1 MFVLDYYPSS
11 HLEIYMSAKQ
21 SIWSK
26 ADVFL
31 TKTRKI
37 IVNSLTALVLII
49 ITFSILGGVGSLFD
63 SPKEVDTKDKILW
76 FKPIGVVVDSEV
88 SGSSNFDIE
97 SVILSGG
104 DQVEQHEL
112 QDLLDVLNHAATDKN
127 LAAVYVN
134 VSELGMYWS
143 SAFKIAE
150 AVKNIRDNNKRV
162 IAYAEN
168 YANTSYLISSQA
180 NEVLI
185 NEYGGVSAFG
195 FTRKR
200 EYYKDLYKN
209 LKINYNV
216 FTAGDFKSGP
226 EPFTRDSMSENDKLA
241 WNEFANPMWKK
252 MTNMMESSRNLP
264 EGTIQNYGDN
274 AWEMMTDNPESA
286 EVALELGLVDMV
298 VTREEIRLWMYEQ
311 FPNKDEDKYSF
322 PDSVSIYD
330 YLSSIED
337 TNEAVDSKNKIAV
350 INVEGAI
357 TTGEVAYGVA
367 GSDTIVD
374 NIQSATQDD
383 SVKALVLRVNSPGGG
398 VWASELITN
407 ALNEFKETGRPI
419 ISSMGDIAASGGV
432 WVTTSSDEIFAE
444 EDTLTGSIGVY
455 GIVPTLDGIYDWA
468 GIKVDG
474 TSSTQAGEWDER
486 QAMPDYVKN
495 AIQANIENTYK
506 KFVSK
511 VAENRGMNYDE
522 VLPIAG
528 GRIWAGYK
536 ALELGLVD
544 KIGGLDEAVKSAA
557 ERAEIEDYVVK
568 NYKKPMDP
576 FDIFINELL
585 DNIKI
590 DINFDPR
597 LKLINSSLEK
607 HLKLLE
613 PENKNIL
620 LYCFECEVK

>member
-1 MFVLDYYPSS
+1 
-11 HLEIYMSAKQ
+11 MSDKQ

-26 ADVFL
+26 ADSFL

-37 IVNSLTALVLII
+37 IVNSLTALVLIF
-49 ITFSILGGVGSLFD
+49 ITFAILGGIGSLFD
-63 SPKEVDTKDKILW
+63 SPEEIDTKDKVLW

-88 SGSSNFDIE
+88 SGSGSFDIE
-97 SVILSGG
+97 TIIANGG

-112 QDLLDVLNHAATDKN
+112 QDLLDVLNHAATDDS
-127 LAAVYVN
+127 LAAIYVN

-150 AVKNIRDNNKRV
+150 AVKNIRDNDKRV

-168 YANTSYLISSQA
+168 YANASYLISSQA
-180 NEVLI
+180 SEVLI
-185 NEYGGVSAFG
+185 NEYGQVSAFG
-195 FTRKR
+195 LTRKR
-200 EYYKDLYKN
+200 EYYKELYKN

-226 EPFTRDSMSENDKLA
+226 EPYTRDSMSENDKLA
-241 WNEFANPMWKK
+241 WNEFADPMWEK
-252 MTNMMESSRNLP
+252 MTGMMETARNLP
-264 EGTIQNYGDN
+264 DGTMQNYGDN
-274 AWEMMTDNPESA
+274 AWEMITDNPEAA

-311 FPNKDEDKYSF
+311 FPNSDEDKYSF

-330 YLSSIED
+330 YLSLIKNESE
-337 TNEAVDSKNKIAV
+337 TNESDNKIAV

-357 TTGEVAYGVA
+357 TTGEVAFGVA

-407 ALNEFKETGRPI
+407 ALNEFKETGKPI
-419 ISSMGDIAASGGV
+419 VSSMGDIAASGGV

-474 TSSTQAGEWDER
+474 TSSTKSAEWDER

-495 AIQANIENTYK
+495 AIQASIENTYK

-511 VAENRGMNYDE
+511 VAENRGMDYEE

-557 ERAEIEDYVVK
+557 KRAEIEDYEIK

-576 FDIFINELL
+576 FEVFLNELL
-585 DNIKI
+585 DNINI
-590 DINFDPR
+590 DINVDPR
-597 LKLINSSLEK
+597 LKLINKSLRK
-607 HLKLLE
+607 HQKLLE

>member
-1 MFVLDYYPSS
+1 
-11 HLEIYMSAKQ
+11 MSDKQ

-26 ADVFL
+26 ADSFL

-37 IVNSLTALVLII
+37 IVNSLTALVLIF
-49 ITFSILGGVGSLFD
+49 ITFFILGGVGSLFN
-63 SPKEVDTKDKILW
+63 SPEEVDAKDKVLW

-88 SGSSNFDIE
+88 SGSGSFDIE
-97 SVILSGG
+97 TIIAGG
-104 DQVEQHEL
+104 GNQAEQHEL
-112 QDLLDVLNHAATDKN
+112 QDLLDVLNHAATDDS
-127 LAAVYVN
+127 LAAIYVN

-150 AVKNIRDNNKRV
+150 AVKNIRDNDKRV

-180 NEVLI
+180 SEVLI
-185 NEYGGVSAFG
+185 NEYGQVSAFG
-195 FTRKR
+195 LTRKR
-200 EYYKDLYKN
+200 EYYKELYKN

-226 EPFTRDSMSENDKLA
+226 EPYTRDSMSENDKLA
-241 WNEFANPMWKK
+241 WNEFADPMWEK
-252 MTNMMESSRNLP
+252 MTSMMETARNLP
-264 EGTIQNYGDN
+264 DGTLQNYGDN
-274 AWEMMTDNPESA
+274 AWEMMTDNPEAA

-298 VTREEIRLWMYEQ
+298 VTREEIRSWMYEQ
-311 FPNKDEDKYSF
+311 FPNSDEDKYSF

-330 YLSSIED
+330 YLSLIKDNNETIESN
-337 TNEAVDSKNKIAV
+337 TKIAA

-357 TTGEVAYGVA
+357 TTGEVAFGVA

-374 NIQSATQDD
+374 NIQAATQDD

-419 ISSMGDIAASGGV
+419 VSSMGDIAASGGV

-474 TSSTQAGEWDER
+474 TSSTKSAEWDER

-495 AIQANIENTYK
+495 AIQASIENTYK

-511 VAENRGMNYDE
+511 VADNRGMGYEE

-544 KIGGLDEAVKSAA
+544 KIGGLDEAIKSAA
-557 ERAEIEDYVVK
+557 KRAEVEDYEVK
-568 NYKKPMDP
+568 SYKKPMDP
-576 FDIFINELL
+576 FEVLLNELL
-585 DNIKI
+585 DNINI
-590 DINFDPR
+590 DINVDPR
-597 LKLINSSLEK
+597 LKLINKSLKK
-607 HLKLLE
+607 HQKLLE
-613 PENKNIL
+613 QENKNIL

>member
-1 MFVLDYYPSS
+1 
-11 HLEIYMSAKQ
+11 MSDKQ

-26 ADVFL
+26 ADSFL

-37 IVNSLTALVLII
+37 IVNSLTALVLIV
-49 ITFSILGGVGSLFD
+49 ITFAILGGVGSLFD
-63 SPKEVDTKDKILW
+63 SPEKIDAKDKVLW

-88 SGSSNFDIE
+88 SGSGSFDIE
-97 SVILSGG
+97 TIIASGG

-112 QDLLDVLNHAATDKN
+112 QDLLDVLNHAATDDS
-127 LAAVYVN
+127 LAAIYVN

-150 AVKNIRDNNKRV
+150 AVKNIRDNDKRV

-168 YANTSYLISSQA
+168 YANASYLISSQA
-180 NEVLI
+180 SEVLI
-185 NEYGGVSAFG
+185 NEYGQVSAFG
-195 FTRKR
+195 LTRKR
-200 EYYKDLYKN
+200 EYYKELYKN

-226 EPFTRDSMSENDKLA
+226 EPYTRDSMSENDKLA
-241 WNEFANPMWKK
+241 WNEFADPMWEK
-252 MTNMMESSRNLP
+252 MTGMMETARNLP
-264 EGTIQNYGDN
+264 DGTMQNYGDN
-274 AWEMMTDNPESA
+274 AWEMMTDNPEAA

-298 VTREEIRLWMYEQ
+298 VTREEIRSWMYEQ
-311 FPNKDEDKYSF
+311 FPNSDKDKYSF

-330 YLSSIED
+330 YLSLIKDESE
-337 TNEAVDSKNKIAV
+337 TNESDNKIAV

-357 TTGEVAYGVA
+357 TTGEVAFGVA

-374 NIQSATQDD
+374 NIQAATQDD

-419 ISSMGDIAASGGV
+419 VSSMGDIAASGGV

-474 TSSTQAGEWDER
+474 TSSTKSAEWDER

-495 AIQANIENTYK
+495 AIQASIENTYK

-511 VAENRGMNYDE
+511 VAENRGMDYEE

-557 ERAEIEDYVVK
+557 KRAEIEDYEIK

-576 FDIFINELL
+576 FEVFLNELL
-585 DNIKI
+585 DNINI
-590 DINFDPR
+590 DINVDPR
-597 LKLINSSLEK
+597 LKLINKSLRK
-607 HLKLLE
+607 HQKLLE

>member
-1 MFVLDYYPSS
+1 
-11 HLEIYMSAKQ
+11 MSDNQ

-26 ADVFL
+26 ADSFL

-37 IVNSLTALVLII
+37 IVNSLTALVLVL
-49 ITFSILGGVGSLFD
+49 ITISILGGVGSLFD
-63 SPKEVDTKDKILW
+63 KPEKIDTKDKVLW

-88 SGSSNFDIE
+88 TGSGTLDIE
-97 SVILSGG
+97 SIIASGG

-112 QDLLDVLNHAATDKN
+112 QDLLDVLNHAATDES

-150 AVKNIRDNNKRV
+150 AVKNIRDNDKRV

-168 YANTSYLISSQA
+168 YTNASYLISSQA

-185 NEYGGVSAFG
+185 NEYGQVSAFG
-195 FTRKR
+195 LTRKR

-226 EPFTRDSMSENDKLA
+226 EPYTRDSMSENDKLA
-241 WNEFANPMWKK
+241 WNEFADPMWKK
-252 MTNMMESSRNLP
+252 MTNMMEAARNLP
-264 EGTIQNYGDN
+264 DGTLQDYGDN
-274 AWEMMTDNPESA
+274 AWEMMTDNPEAA
-286 EVALELGLVDMV
+286 EVALKLGLVDMV

-311 FPNKDEDKYSF
+311 FPNSDEDKYSF
-322 PDSVSIYD
+322 PESVSIYD
-330 YLSSIED
+330 YLSLIED
-337 TNEAVDSKNKIAV
+337 KNETIDSLNKIAV

-357 TTGEVAYGVA
+357 TTGETAYGIA

-374 NIQSATQDD
+374 NIQEATKDD
-383 SVKALVLRVNSPGGG
+383 SIKALVLRVNSPGGG

-407 ALNEFKETGRPI
+407 ALNEFKDTGRPI
-419 ISSMGDIAASGGV
+419 VSSMGDIAASGGV

-444 EDTLTGSIGVY
+444 ENTLTGSIGVY

-474 TSSTQAGEWDER
+474 TSSTKSAEWDER

-495 AIQANIENTYK
+495 AIQASIENTYK

-511 VAENRGMNYDE
+511 VADNRGMDYEE

-557 ERAEIEDYVVK
+557 ERAELEDYVIK
-568 NYKKPMDP
+568 SYKKPMDP
-576 FDIFINELL
+576 FEVFLGKLL
-585 DNIKI
+585 DKIKI
-590 DINFDPR
+590 NINIDPR
-597 LKLINSSLEK
+597 LKLINKSLKK
-607 HLKLLE
+607 HQKLLE
-613 PENKNIL
+613 SENKNIL

>member
-1 MFVLDYYPSS
+1 
-11 HLEIYMSAKQ
+11 MSDKQ

-26 ADVFL
+26 ADSFL

-37 IVNSLTALVLII
+37 IVNSLTALVLIF
-49 ITFSILGGVGSLFD
+49 ITFAILGGVGSLFD
-63 SPKEVDTKDKILW
+63 SPEEIDAKDKVLW

-88 SGSSNFDIE
+88 SGSGSFDIE
-97 SVILSGG
+97 TIIASGG

-112 QDLLDVLNHAATDKN
+112 QDLLDVLNHAATDDS
-127 LAAVYVN
+127 LAAIYVN

-150 AVKNIRDNNKRV
+150 AVKNIRDNDKRV

-168 YANTSYLISSQA
+168 YANASYLISSQA
-180 NEVLI
+180 SEVLI
-185 NEYGGVSAFG
+185 NEYGQVSAFG
-195 FTRKR
+195 LTRKR
-200 EYYKDLYKN
+200 EYYKELYKN

-226 EPFTRDSMSENDKLA
+226 EPYTRDSMSENDKLA
-241 WNEFANPMWKK
+241 WNEFADPMWEK
-252 MTNMMESSRNLP
+252 MTGMMETARNLP
-264 EGTIQNYGDN
+264 DGTMQNYGDN
-274 AWEMMTDNPESA
+274 AWEMMTDNPEAA

-298 VTREEIRLWMYEQ
+298 VTREEIRSWMYEQ
-311 FPNKDEDKYSF
+311 FPNSDEDKYSF

-330 YLSSIED
+330 YLSLIKNETE
-337 TNEAVDSKNKIAV
+337 TNESDNKIAV

-357 TTGEVAYGVA
+357 TTGEVAFGVA

-374 NIQSATQDD
+374 NIQAATQDD

-419 ISSMGDIAASGGV
+419 VSSMGDIAASGGV

-474 TSSTQAGEWDER
+474 TSSTKSAEWDER

-495 AIQANIENTYK
+495 AIQASIENTYK

-511 VAENRGMNYDE
+511 VAENRGMDYEE

-557 ERAEIEDYVVK
+557 KRAEIEDYEIK

-576 FDIFINELL
+576 FEVFLNELL
-585 DNIKI
+585 DNINI
-590 DINFDPR
+590 DINVDPR
-597 LKLINSSLEK
+597 LKLINNSLQK
-607 HLKLLE
+607 HQKLLE